1 MTRYI
6 LDSLRVPS
14 YHLMLAIAYLGEGL
28 AFVFAKRPIDEELAW
43 MCALSMH
50 LHNDPESW
58 NVIEGMDA

>member
-1 MTRYI
+1 MDRYI

-14 YHLMLAIAYLGEGL
+14 YHLMLAIAYLVDGIS
-28 AFVFAKRPIDEELAW
+28 FVFTGRAFDEEMAW
-43 MCALSMH
+43 MCALSIH